1 MHCSAGYS
9 LDSSMAECTEAK
21 GVQQLVTGALIGT
34 FLAFLFLLLV
44 HYVLKEPKRARAV
57 PKIPID

>member
-1 MHCSAGYS
+1 
-9 LDSSMAECTEAK
+9 MAECTEAK

-44 HYVLKEPKRARAV
+44 YYVLKEPKHARAV
-57 PKIPID
+57 PKIPIDSR